1 MYQLKLINFNTGTT
15 LILPLKNLINS
26 RQAVALLHSN
36 CDLEEDLDGQ
46 LQTIARTMTDLE
58 PKLFE
63 HTFGGVFIELSE
75 LQYFDDMID
84 IELLEEY
91 GL

>member
-36 CDLEEDLDGQ
+36 CDLEDLADQ
-46 LQTIARTMTDLE
+46 LPIIAKTMTDLE

-63 HTFGGVFIELSE
+63 YTFGGVFIKLSE

-84 IELLEEY
+84 IETLEEY